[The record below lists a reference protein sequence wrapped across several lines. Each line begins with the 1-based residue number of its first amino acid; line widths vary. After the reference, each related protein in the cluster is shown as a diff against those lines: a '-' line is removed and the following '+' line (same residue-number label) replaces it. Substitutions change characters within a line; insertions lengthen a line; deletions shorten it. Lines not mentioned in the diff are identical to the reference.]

1 MRLLVLCIQPADI
14 SDLPHGWLTFLEAAY
29 EHQDDTQA
37 LLRLATIGKRC
48 HKQANK
54 HFGEGYSCDV
64 ALYH

>member
-1 MRLLVLCIQPADI
+1 MRLLVLCIQLADI

-37 LLRLATIGKRC
+37 LLRLAIIGKRC